1 LKVEIQDEH
10 GAFVILVDGK
20 RFRFSDEERRE
31 KLVEVFKALGIED
44 VEYEEVY

>member
-1 LKVEIQDEH
+1 MKVEIQDEH
-10 GAFVILVDGK
+10 GAFIILVDGE
-20 RFRFSDEERRE
+20 RFRFRDEEPRE